1 MIQIENLSI
10 CLPGFTV
17 ANLSLSIKS
26 GDFFIL
32 AGPTGAGKSLVL
44 EALAG
49 LIPITN
55 GSLHLQGEEITQR
68 PPEKRDLT
76 IVYQNGAL
84 FPHLTVEANIAFGL
98 RYMKKKVGNPQAHVQ
113 TLMDRLGITHLRHR
127 KPTSLSGGEKQRT
140 ALARALAVRP
150 KILLL
155 DEPLSALDPV
165 TRSDIAGLL
174 KELHQEMGMTCLMV
188 THDLSEARYLGN
200 AMAVIRKGRIE
211 QSGSLHDLFHNPANP
226 FVAQFLSP
234 QTLLANLPLA
244 G

>member
-10 CLPGFTV
+10 CLPGFAV
-17 ANLSLSIKS
+17 DDLSLSIEPK
-26 GDFFIL
+26 DFFII
-32 AGPTGAGKSLVL
+32 AGPSGAGKSLVL

-49 LIPITN
+49 LIPITH
-55 GSLHLQGEEITQR
+55 GFLHLQGKEITQL

-98 RYMKKKVGNPQAHVQ
+98 RYMKKKVSTPQAHVQ

-165 TRSDIAGLL
+165 TRSDMASLL
-174 KELHQEMGMTCLMV
+174 KELHQEMSMTCLMV
-188 THDLSEARYLGN
+188 THDLSEARYLGRS
-200 AMAVIRKGRIE
+200 MAVIRKGRIE
-211 QSGSLHDLFHNPANP
+211 QTGSVHDLFHNPANP

-234 QTLLANLPLA
+234 HTRLEDLPLT